1 MLICVFVVIMYSNA
15 AGAWKRPLVRPKI
28 PKLTVSSY
36 SRENDF
42 TFSFG
47 RYVDYDEVISLLL
60 LSGCV
65 QPENMVE
72 EIRMLKIT
80 KSIHNGQVFVTC
92 AKPGVCDKWV
102 KKLNALEGAS
112 IRKCHSYSDKEV
124 TVRFGFIHP
133 SIDIQKEIVEGFL
146 EKYGPVKEWSA
157 LCDKKYGIPNGSYI
171 FIMQEEDLAK
181 KPLPESVFLN
191 HIQTFISYGT
201 EVVLCH
207 NCGNEGHISKDCTE
221 TSFPSLQSAG
231 GLPFL

>member
-1 MLICVFVVIMYSNA
+1 MYSNA

-146 EKYGPVKEWSA
+146 EKYDPVKEWSA
-157 LCDKKYGIPNGSYI
+157 LREVWDPKCILCLYYARRGSCQKVFARVCFSESYSDIYI
-171 FIMQEEDLAK
+171 
-181 KPLPESVFLN
+181 V
-191 HIQTFISYGT
+191 
-201 EVVLCH
+201 
-207 NCGNEGHISKDCTE
+207 
-221 TSFPSLQSAG
+221 
-231 GLPFL
+231 